1 MTDRTEAQTQGIDAI
16 SDKQSVAN
24 GIDPD
29 YDAAARQAVLNRT
42 PMRDEVVPKSASLDI
57 FNTHCQ
63 MGNTTKTNGALSVAI
78 TGTGNEDLFPPDNL
92 QPASGGDYAGYVK
105 LLGLQA
111 LSEKGGV
118 SIASSVI
125 TVGVAGDYYTTHAFL
140 DLSSGTNSNNVVFI
154 FGVERSGF
162 ISFSSRAIGS
172 RAANGDDRTNVSGG
186 GFLPSLLVGDE
197 ISIWVAS
204 EKTTSITIYDANVGL
219 NLRAPASLV
228 T

>member
-1 MTDRTEAQTQGIDAI
+1 M
-16 SDKQSVAN
+16 
-24 GIDPD
+24 
-29 YDAAARQAVLNRT
+29 
-42 PMRDEVVPKSASLDI
+42 
-57 FNTHCQ
+57 
-63 MGNTTKTNGALSVAI
+63 
-78 TGTGNEDLFPPDNL
+78 
-92 QPASGGDYAGYVK
+92 
-105 LLGLQA
+105 
-111 LSEKGGV
+111 